1 MKIYFER
8 SGGFIGIPISMTI
21 DTSSLPTEEA
31 RIIQNLVEDSHFF
44 ELPPTPNKTSRT
56 GAADYFQY
64 QITIENSTRKHTVKS
79 DDISIDP
86 KLKLLINLLI
96 KNLQKWKQKK

>member
-8 SGGFIGIPISMTI
+8 SGGFTGIPISFTI
-21 DTSSLPTEEA
+21 DTAFLPSKEA

-44 ELPPTPNKTSRT
+44 ELPPVPNKTT
-56 GAADYFQY
+56 KGGAADYFQY
-64 QITIENSTRKHTVKS
+64 QITIENGTRKHTVKS

-86 KLKLLINLLI
+86 KLKPLVNLLV
-96 KNLQKWKQKK
+96 KNSQKWKQKK

>member
-8 SGGFIGIPISMTI
+8 SGGFTGIPISMTI
-21 DTSSLPTEEA
+21 DIASLPSEEA
-31 RIIQNLVEDSHFF
+31 RIIQNLIEDSHFF
-44 ELPPTPNKTSRT
+44 ELPTTPNKTSRA

-64 QITIENSTRKHTVKS
+64 QITIEDSTRKHTVKS

-86 KLKLLINLLI
+86 KLKLLVNLLV
-96 KNLQKWKQKK
+96 KNLQ

>member
-8 SGGFIGIPISMTI
+8 SGGFTGIPVSMTI
-21 DTSSLPTEEA
+21 DTSSLPTKEA
-31 RIIQNLVEDSHFF
+31 RIIQKIVEDSHFF
-44 ELPPTPNKTSRT
+44 ELPPTPNKTSRA
-56 GAADYFQY
+56 GAADFFQY
-64 QITIENSTRKHTVKS
+64 QITIENSTRKYTVKS

-86 KLKLLINLLI
+86 KLKLLINLLV

>member
-1 MKIYFER
+1 MNIHFER
-8 SGGFIGIPISMTI
+8 SGGFTGIPVSMII
-21 DTSSLPTEEA
+21 DTVSLPSKEA

-64 QITIENSTRKHTVKS
+64 QITIENGTRKHTVKS
-79 DDISIDP
+79 DDISIDH
-86 KLKLLINLLI
+86 KLKLLVNLLV
-96 KNLQKWKQKK
+96 KNLQKWKQK

>member
-1 MKIYFER
+1 MKIHFER
-8 SGGFIGIPISMTI
+8 SGGFTGIPVSMII
-21 DTSSLPTEEA
+21 DTVSLPSKEA

-64 QITIENSTRKHTVKS
+64 QITIENGTRKHTVKS

-86 KLKLLINLLI
+86 KLKLLVNLLVN
-96 KNLQKWKQKK
+96 NLQKWKQK